1 MVRMKRTVAVIFVL
15 AVLVNRSV
23 TVAFAE
29 DEAVAGTAA
38 AQKAVRGVANTG
50 LGIVAEVPKTI
61 YYDTVEDGPLYGLTV
76 GVLEGLSW
84 GIARTLTGVYE
95 VVTFPFPIPEGYR
108 PIYQPH
114 YPFEAGKTD
123 LAD

>member
-1 MVRMKRTVAVIFVL
+1 MKINL
-15 AVLVNRSV
+15 LGIAVLVLMVLISGSFTAV
-23 TVAFAE
+23 LAEELVAPQ
-29 DEAVAGTAA
+29 V
-38 AQKAVRGVANTG
+38 AQKAVRGLANSG
-50 LGIVAEVPKTI
+50 LGVVVELPKTI
-61 YYDTVEDGPLYGLTV
+61 YYDTLEDGPLYGLTV

-84 GIARTLTGVYE
+84 GIARTLVGVYE

-123 LAD
+123 LAE